1 MVLVFGQL
9 FQTAAWDHEYFKD
22 QENTDLYK
30 QCKLIG
36 KASNI
41 FPNSN
46 FYLHKRY
53 FKW

>member
-30 QCKLIG
+30 AMQTNWE
-36 KASNI
+36 S
-41 FPNSN
+41 
-46 FYLHKRY
+46 
-53 FKW
+53 